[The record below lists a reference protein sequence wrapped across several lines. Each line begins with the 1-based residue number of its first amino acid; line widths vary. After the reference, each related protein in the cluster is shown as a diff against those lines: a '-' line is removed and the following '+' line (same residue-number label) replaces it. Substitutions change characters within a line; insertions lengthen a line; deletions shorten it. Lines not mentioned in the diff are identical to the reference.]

1 MYVQLFIFP
10 IISAKLTIKPIL
22 TPQVRD
28 AMASGQRRIYKDVM
42 KQMQNMIRSGAFPV
56 GGRLPPER
64 ELAERFNVSRPTI
77 REAIIALEALDLV
90 SVKPGSGVYVMEK
103 QNFGNSSWENISA
116 YELTESRAMIEGE
129 TAALA
134 AKFITDEE
142 LVALEAALQMM
153 ADENT
158 QGDISSGDADRHF
171 HHLIAKATRNAM
183 MESIIVQMWKI
194 RDEAT
199 HIAQAYNSICEQN
212 GQQRIAEHQ
221 EIFDALKARDAD
233 AARTAMHHHFA
244 RILNRLINTMELEQ
258 VNEVKRKSSEVRK
271 RFSLG
276 HLVAQDD

>member
-1 MYVQLFIFP
+1 
-10 IISAKLTIKPIL
+10 
-22 TPQVRD
+22 
-28 AMASGQRRIYKDVM
+28 MASANQRIYKDVM
-42 KQMQNMIRSGAFPV
+42 KHMQTMIRSGAFPV

-64 ELAERFNVSRPTI
+64 ELAERFDVSRPTI
-77 REAIIALEALDLV
+77 REAIIALEALEYV
-90 SVKPGSGVYVMEK
+90 EVKPGSGVYVTEK
-103 QNFGNSSWENISA
+103 QALNGGSWENISA

-171 HHLIAKATRNAM
+171 HHLIAKATRNGM
-183 MESIIVQMWKI
+183 MESFIVQMWKV
-194 RDEAT
+194 RDEAP
-199 HIAQAYNSICEQN
+199 HIARAYNAICEQN

-244 RILNRLINTMELEQ
+244 RILNRLITTMEREQ
-258 VNEVKRKSSEVRK
+258 VEEIQRQSSEVRK

-276 HLVAQDD
+276 HLVDQGS